1 MTDTSEDGRVVEV
14 VTPRLGGGEPAIEL
28 FFVALDD
35 DLEAV
40 EAIRSKWQYSADTKI
55 SSLTKLSAANVK
67 ALGMRR
73 GEIWS
78 A

>member
-1 MTDTSEDGRVVEV
+1 MTDAPKDGRVVEV

-35 DLEAV
+35 DPEAV
-40 EAIRSKWQYSADTKI
+40 EAVRSKWQYSAETKVVA
-55 SSLTKLSAANVK
+55 LTKLSANTVK
-67 ALGMRR
+67 TLGMRR
-73 GEIWS
+73 GEIWP